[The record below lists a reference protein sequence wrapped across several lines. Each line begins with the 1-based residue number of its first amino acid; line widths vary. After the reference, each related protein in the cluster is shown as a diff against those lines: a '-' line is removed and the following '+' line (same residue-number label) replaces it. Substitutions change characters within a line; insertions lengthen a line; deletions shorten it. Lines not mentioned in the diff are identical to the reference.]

1 MRLELLLRFE
11 EPFIIPYNY
20 PRPLYSFI
28 IHTIEFGDPRIARR
42 IHNNKKDIK
51 FVASTIR
58 PVGKVRKTENGLLV
72 ESGKVKLLVGSPAWP
87 VLEALING
95 LALGVGRLH
104 ILGMKLL
111 DVDIKHTKTPRR
123 LAGRKLTTLSPVN
136 VYHNNPPNGFKQ
148 WDLSPVGQRNSPFE
162 NEPEVW
168 KELVFENL
176 KSKYLMVYGEPY
188 EGDFEIKVLSRMPKS
203 KRFFMKRDEKTGE
216 PIYARAWDFRFKMWG
231 EEEFLRVAY
240 DLGLGM
246 RNPHGFGM
254 VEVHDHRHTKKW
266 TS

>member
-1 MRLELLLRFE
+1 MRLKLLLHFE
-11 EPFIIPYNY
+11 EPFVIPYNY
-20 PRPLYSFI
+20 PHPLYSFL
-28 IHTIEFGDPRIARR
+28 IHAIKLGDPRIAMR

-51 FVASTIR
+51 FVASRVFPI
-58 PVGKVRKTENGLLV
+58 GDGEKTENGLLV
-72 ESGKVKLLVGSPAWP
+72 ESGEVELFVSSPAWP

-95 LALGVGRLH
+95 FALGRGRLH
-104 ILGMKLL
+104 ILGKRLL
-111 DVDIKHTKTPRR
+111 DAEVEPVETPKR
-123 LAGRKLTTLSPVN
+123 LSGRKLTTLSPVN

-148 WDLSPVGQRNSPFE
+148 WDLSPVGQPNSPFE

-188 EGDFEIKVLSRMPKS
+188 EGDFEIKILSRMPKS
-203 KRFFMKRDEKTGE
+203 KRLFIKKDKKTGK
-216 PIYARAWDFRFKMWG
+216 PIYARAWDFHFRMWG

-240 DLGLGM
+240 DLGIGM
-246 RNPHGFGM
+246 KTPHGFGM
-254 VEVHDHRHTKKW
+254 VGIYGHRDPKKR

>member
-1 MRLELLLRFE
+1 MRLNLTLHFE
-11 EPFIIPYNY
+11 PPFVIPYNY
-20 PRPLYSFI
+20 PRYLYSFLLSAI
-28 IHTIEFGDPRIARR
+28 RLADEKVAERVHE
-42 IHNNKKDIK
+42 NKRDIK
-51 FVASTIR
+51 FVASKFLPIGE
-58 PVGKVRKTENGLLV
+58 VEKTEKGLRV
-72 ESGKVKLLVGSPAWP
+72 ESGTVRLYVGSPARTLMSTL
-87 VLEALING
+87 VEGLGYGIGKLHVAGQRLLYYEVELEETPK
-95 LALGVGRLH
+95 RLS
-104 ILGMKLL
+104 G
-111 DVDIKHTKTPRR
+111 KHFE
-123 LAGRKLTTLSPVN
+123 TLSPVS
-136 VYHNNPPNGFKQ
+136 VYHNNPPNGSKQ

-176 KSKYLMVYGEPY
+176 KSKYLMVYGEAY

-216 PIYARAWDFRFKMWG
+216 PIYARAWDFHFKMWG
-231 EEEFLRVAY
+231 EEEFLRVGY

-254 VEVHDHRHTKKW
+254 VGIYDHRHTKKW